1 MSQTKYELMLQHLIN
16 ENIVEAKELFH
27 QIVVEQ
33 SQSILQDLMDESFEY
48 DYEDDDGDDDSDE
61 VDEGFGGDASDDF
74 ADDVGG
80 DLNDMDDDSDDEGN
94 DFGDDEFDNDD
105 ESSDEGAATK
115 SDVMDIKDAL
125 AELQAEF
132 EKMINGENDDEDE
145 DDFGDG
151 EDEDDF
157 GDDEDEDNF
166 GDGDDEDGEDGDD
179 DEDDDLQ
186 NFQKNESKLDEYTI
200 KVANPKGGDNG
211 EFTRSAVASKNKMGG
226 SASNIA
232 RSDVASS
239 KGSSGLQSTKYKEHD
254 AGNVNVPG
262 GRPAGQRIKSTTK
275 PKMGDNGS
283 NTKHTLPRR

>member
-74 ADDVGG
+74 TDDVGG
-80 DLNDMDDDSDDEGN
+80 DLNDMDDDSDEGN

-132 EKMINGENDDEDE
+132 EKMING
-145 DDFGDG
+145 
-151 EDEDDF
+151 
-157 GDDEDEDNF
+157 DN
-166 GDGDDEDGEDGDD
+166 DDEDGEYGEDEDGED
-179 DEDDDLQ
+179 DEDDDLK

-262 GRPAGQRIKSTTK
+262 GRPAGQRIKPTTK